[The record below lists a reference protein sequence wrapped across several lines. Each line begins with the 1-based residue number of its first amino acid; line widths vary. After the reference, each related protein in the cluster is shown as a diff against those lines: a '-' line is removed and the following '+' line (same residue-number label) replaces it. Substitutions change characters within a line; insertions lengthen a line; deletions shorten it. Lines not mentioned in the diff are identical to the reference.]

1 MSFLAEKVLS
11 HFQTASA
18 KKIKIG
24 KEKRYS
30 KPQSFQFSYPLNP
43 EETEKESYQI
53 ALSWLVCAVGDSQEV
68 LALSLMEQILL
79 GSLAAPLRYKL
90 IESNLGKDLGDT
102 TGYHSDYSETF
113 FSVGLKGVAKKNLQA
128 VEDLILD
135 GLKEI
140 VAQKIEPSFI
150 ESAIHQ
156 TELDIRE
163 ISEGRYPY
171 SLNLFFRFVGSWMN
185 SGDII
190 KALSFDEQVES
201 IKQKSKKGGYFE
213 SLIQK
218 YLIDNPHRV
227 RVELHPSKD
236 YMKQQEYQ
244 IQQKVAQ
251 KAKAT
256 IPQNSQIA
264 TDKTAKEKLQKKRLR
279 FAKLKL
285 FLADAVEKT
294 WKLVCCFGKKTKF
307 F

>member
-1 MSFLAEKVLS
+1 MDCLPRLELKEIVLKTPRVKSRQKNGMSLYKQPTNGLEYWSIYLDNPNINFENLGEFTLICGMLTKIGTQKNSYEEFSALLNQYTGGIAFAACCAS
-11 HFQTASA
+11 RLGYQNYHQFICASA
-18 KKIKIG
+18 KSLNSN
-24 KEKRYS
+24 KEKM
-30 KPQSFQFSYPLNP
+30 KQ
-43 EETEKESYQI
+43 
-53 ALSWLVCAVGDSQEV
+53 
-68 LALSLMEQILL
+68 LL
-79 GSLAAPLRYKL
+79 
-90 IESNLGKDLGDT
+90 
-102 TGYHSDYSETF
+102 
-113 FSVGLKGVAKKNLQA
+113 VGLKGVAKKNLQA

-236 YMKQQEYQ
+236 YMKQQSYLWQ
-244 IQQKVAQ
+244 
-251 KAKAT
+251 
-256 IPQNSQIA
+256 SGS
-264 TDKTAKEKLQKKRLR
+264 
-279 FAKLKL
+279 
-285 FLADAVEKT
+285 
-294 WKLVCCFGKKTKF
+294 FGGW
-307 F
+307 